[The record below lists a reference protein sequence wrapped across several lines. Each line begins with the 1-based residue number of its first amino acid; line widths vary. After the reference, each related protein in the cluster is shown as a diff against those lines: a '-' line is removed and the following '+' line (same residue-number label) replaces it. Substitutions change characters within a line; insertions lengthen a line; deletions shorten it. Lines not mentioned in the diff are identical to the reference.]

1 MQMIESLAGATTAV
15 TGFEKGSGKTTF
27 LGSCL
32 PVLRRQGP
40 VALFTIGMDGAQKHR
55 EGHRGGLAA
64 PSEIHVEPGDI
75 VLTTEGMARASSA
88 RFEILDALSG
98 KSALGRLMLARAQ
111 RRGSVTLVGCEH
123 LSQLASCIAQT
134 RLEGWAQTVLVDGAV
149 NRITQV
155 GALSEDPSLG
165 FVFTLRVDPSNL
177 SRVIR
182 KVQDL
187 ISLNRVPLLENPM
200 ADSIR
205 LILDGPLTS
214 TGLANLPDGIQDVSL
229 EDFTKVFLEGMELRR
244 FLSRYGCTFRQT
256 LKLRGFVVVTRNMSF
271 ERFMEALG
279 PEHQELIY
287 SNPLQVAS

>member
-32 PVLRRQGP
+32 PVLRPHGP

-55 EGHRGGLAA
+55 EGQRGGLAA

-111 RRGSVTLVGCEH
+111 RLGSVTLVGCEH
-123 LSQLASCIAQT
+123 LSQLATCIQQIRQEALAHT
-134 RLEGWAQTVLVDGAV
+134 ILVDGAV

-177 SRVIR
+177 ARVVR

-187 ISLNRVPLLENPM
+187 ISLNRVPLLEHPS
-200 ADSIR
+200 ADSSR
-205 LILDGPLTS
+205 LILDGPLTP
-214 TGLANLPDGIQDVSL
+214 TGLSNLPDGIQEISL

-279 PEHQELIY
+279 PEHQNLIY
-287 SNPLQVAS
+287 SNPLQVA